1 MSRPRIDHMPGH
13 LGDML
18 TVATVV
24 AFIAAIVGTVLG
36 NDIGRTAGGVAV
48 AAIVAAP
55 LLRVAI
61 LGVHWWRQHDRR
73 FALTA
78 VALLAITGA
87 GAALALL

>member
-1 MSRPRIDHMPGH
+1 MSRPRIDHLPGH

-18 TVATVV
+18 TAATVV
-24 AFIAAIVGTVLG
+24 AFLAAIVGSVMS
-36 NDIGRTAGGVAV
+36 NDIGSVAGGVAV

-61 LGVHWWRQHDRR
+61 LGVHWFRQHDRR
-73 FALTA
+73 FALAAASLLFVTA
-78 VALLAITGA
+78 S